1 MNIPIITYHAVGDG
15 PRPLW
20 LSAREFN
27 SHLEA
32 FSRCGHRSIR
42 LSELDEVLNGTKPAP
57 SNAIVLTFDDGYRN
71 FHSHAWPSLS
81 RWGFAATVFLIS
93 DYCGHDN
100 GWPTQ
105 SKQTPREPLLSWA
118 QVNEL
123 SRQGCDFGAH
133 SRTHSPLT
141 LLSENEIRREVC
153 ESAERI
159 RQETGQDV
167 ETFAYPYGAVNRA
180 VISTVRRAFKVAVGT
195 RLGFANSGSDLFLL
209 PRIDAYYL
217 SPASI
222 ERLSTPAFRA
232 YLALRQGIRGTRGL
246 VSKPWAQS

>member
-32 FSRCGHRSIR
+32 FSRCGHRSLR

-71 FHSHAWPSLS
+71 FHSHAWP
-81 RWGFAATVFLIS
+81 
-93 DYCGHDN
+93 
-100 GWPTQ
+100 TQ

-133 SRTHSPLT
+133 SRTHAPLT
-141 LLSENEIRREVC
+141 LLSENEIR
-153 ESAERI
+153 
-159 RQETGQDV
+159 
-167 ETFAYPYGAVNRA
+167 
-180 VISTVRRAFKVAVGT
+180 
-195 RLGFANSGSDLFLL
+195 
-209 PRIDAYYL
+209 
-217 SPASI
+217 
-222 ERLSTPAFRA
+222 
-232 YLALRQGIRGTRGL
+232 
-246 VSKPWAQS
+246 